1 MKISNLFAGLALSV
15 GALGVANQE
24 PTPSPETEETARVG
38 DPAPAF
44 SLNDQTGS
52 IVTMGGEREG
62 WTVLAFY
69 PKALTGG

>member
-1 MKISNLFAGLALSV
+1 MKISNLFAGLTLSV

-24 PTPSPETEETARVG
+24 PTPKPESKATAGVG

-44 SLNDQTGS
+44 TLNDQAGS
-52 IVTMGGEREG
+52 VVTMGGERED